1 MMGIIDDIFDWSF
14 DHPFLFLSSLCSLV
28 VAIIVGAAYL
38 EASACAAAH
47 GHLVESP
54 EVTYVMAG
62 RVMVPTYSQVC
73 VTGPGDAP

>member
-1 MMGIIDDIFDWSF
+1 MMGIIDDILDWSF

-28 VAIIVGAAYL
+28 VAILLGLAYL
-38 EASACAAAH
+38 RVASCAAAH

-54 EVTYVMAG
+54 DVRYVMVG